1 MRSFVFGLGICLGL
15 TAPVQ
20 AEIMWRESYYNPA
33 PLSADLILPMPC
45 GGAMAFRRVDTPNFD
60 GALGDVPVT
69 LGQEGNA
76 QPYLN
81 GLRRS
86 FVSGAFSDDGDL
98 SKTAKG
104 YFYLGKYEL
113 AQAQYDAVME
123 PDCPEKAPRKRAFIP
138 ATSHTKLE
146 LEAFAENYTTWLMA
160 LDGNPLPT
168 AGSTQGYLRLPTEEE
183 WEFAVRGGLAIEN
196 ALFRAPLPPIPTG
209 GDYSEYIAHGGTESA
224 GGKVQVIGTLKP
236 NELGLH
242 DMLGNASEVVG
253 TAFSLVRHGR
263 LHGQTGGF
271 VKRGGDAR
279 TPISNITSATRFEVP
294 PYNVVE
300 NEPSRD
306 RYSGTRMAISGLSIT
321 SAEQA
326 DLLVTALEDMAKVD
340 EQLPGAQSEVEVLA
354 IIDAMSQNATTA
366 QNKQKL
372 ALIRDTIQKG
382 RADRN
387 AQRDRSIKL
396 ILESGTL
403 MCNQVVQRFLNALAI
418 RVVLPSYS
426 EIEAEAIAT
435 GDDDLLYEVREAI
448 AEAERGINEMSL
460 LAERE
465 ILDYANLMEGLAEE
479 YSIDLLSTQAAI
491 IAPDIQARSKRRLNC
506 LTMLRTHL
514 SSRQTAGF
522 SDIELVTLDFQGLA
536 LTEAEE

>member
-1 MRSFVFGLGICLGL
+1 MRSLVYGFGILLSIS
-15 TAPVQ
+15 TPAVS
-20 AEIMWRESYYNPA
+20 EITWRENYFNPA
-33 PLSADLILPMPC
+33 PLNGDLVLPMPC
-45 GGAMAFRRVDTPNFD
+45 GGAMTFRRVDTPNFD
-60 GALGDVPVT
+60 GAIGDVSVT

-81 GLRRS
+81 GLRRAY
-86 FVSGAFSDDGDL
+86 VSGAFSDDGDL
-98 SKTAKG
+98 SETAKG
-104 YFYLGKYEL
+104 YFFLGKYEL
-113 AQAQYDAVME
+113 AQAQYDAVIQPAC
-123 PDCPEKAPRKRAFIP
+123 PDKAPRKRAFIP
-138 ATSHTKLE
+138 ATSLTKLE
-146 LEAFAENYTTWLMA
+146 LEGFAENYTTWLMA
-160 LDGNPLPT
+160 LEGNPLPT
-168 AGSTQGYLRLPTEEE
+168 AGSTQGYIRLPTEQE
-183 WEFAVRGGLAIEN
+183 WEFGVRGGLAVEN
-196 ALFRAPLPPIPTG
+196 ALFRAPLPPIPAG

-271 VKRGGDAR
+271 IKRGGDAR
-279 TPISNITSATRFEVP
+279 TPISKITSATRFEVP
-294 PYNVVE
+294 PYDAVKNA
-300 NEPSRD
+300 PSRD
-306 RYSGTRMAISGLSIT
+306 RYSSTRMAISGLSIT

-326 DLLVTALEDMAKVD
+326 DLLVAALEDMAKVD
-340 EQLPGAQSEVEVLA
+340 EQLPSAQSEVEVLA
-354 IIDAMSQNATTA
+354 IIDTMSQNATTA

-382 RADRN
+382 RAERN

-418 RVVLPSYS
+418 RAVLPSYN
-426 EIEAEAIAT
+426 EIEVEAIAT
-435 GDDDLLYEVREAI
+435 GDDVLLFEVREAI

-460 LAERE
+460 LMERE

-479 YSIDLLSTQAAI
+479 YSINLLKSQAAI
-491 IAPDIQARSKRRLNC
+491 IAPDIEARSNRRMNC

-514 SSRQTAGF
+514 ASRQVAGF

-536 LTEAEE
+536 LTEADE